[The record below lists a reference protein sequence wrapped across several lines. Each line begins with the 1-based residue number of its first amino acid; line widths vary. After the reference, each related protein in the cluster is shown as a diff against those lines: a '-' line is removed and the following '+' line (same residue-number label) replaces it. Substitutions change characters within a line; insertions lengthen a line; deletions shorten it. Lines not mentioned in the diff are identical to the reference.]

1 MSTMMTVE
9 DAMTRSVVTVHP
21 DLPLKNVA
29 RLLVG
34 HRVSGLPVVD
44 AEDRVLGV
52 VSEADLLVKES
63 GSAAVGHRRLERVR
77 GTSKETRKSLAK
89 VVATTAGEAM
99 TAPALTIDRRATL
112 HAAATLMVNRGVN
125 RLPVA
130 EDGFLVGIIT
140 RADLVRAFVRTDD
153 ELAETIRHEI
163 LLGAMS
169 LDPVL
174 FDISVTG
181 GIARVRGRVDR
192 RSDAELLERL
202 VGTVPGIVS
211 VDVDVSW
218 ISDGE
223 PAEIP
228 VIDHFL
234 PHGR

>member
-1 MSTMMTVE
+1 MKVADVMSTAVV
-9 DAMTRSVVTVHP
+9 SVAADT
-21 DLPLKNVA
+21 PLKEVA
-29 RLLVG
+29 RLLAENG
-34 HRVSGLPVVD
+34 ISGLPVVGD
-44 AEDRVLGV
+44 DGRVLGV
-52 VSEADLLVKES
+52 VSEADFLLKEQ
-63 GSAAVGHRRLERVR
+63 GDRRQ
-77 GTSKETRKSLAK
+77 SLFGWLFEGADARRAREEK
-89 VVATTAGEAM
+89 LHATTAGEAM